1 MSDSPRSDTAYVI
14 LGLLDARP
22 RTGYEIKSTVDN
34 TTRFFWAASYGQIY
48 PELRRLE
55 AAGLVTSE
63 RDDAGGR
70 KRKRHRITPAGRREL
85 RRWLA
90 EPAQT
95 YELRDEG
102 LLKLF
107 FADSVGGEAASRAAG
122 AEILERMAERHQET
136 LDHLR
141 EIEPKALASG
151 DPYVLGVLRYGIEL
165 NEWGVE
171 YCSRES
177 RKFKADRKE
186 TA

>member
-1 MSDSPRSDTAYVI
+1 MSDSPHSDTAYVI

-22 RTGYEIKSTVDN
+22 RTGYEIKATVDD

-70 KRKRHRITPAGRREL
+70 RRKRHRITANGRREL

-107 FADSVGGEAASRAAG
+107 FADSVGGEAASRTAG
-122 AEILERMAERHQET
+122 AEILDRMADRHRTT
-136 LDHLR
+136 LEHLR
-141 EIEPKALASG
+141 EIEPKALAAG
-151 DPYVLGVLRYGIEL
+151 DPYVLAVVRYGIEL
-165 NEWGVE
+165 NERGVE
-171 YCSRES
+171 YCRRQSHALES
-177 RKFKADRKE
+177 TTKE
-186 TA
+186 SA